1 MNSRERGL
9 WMETDTEKRENEK
22 QKKKRM
28 WDIRPYLAI
37 GTTAVLV
44 VLVCIIIFFLILR
57 FGELVSG
64 VRALGRILQ
73 AILIGAVL
81 AYVLNPVM
89 MFFERRLQKSLGK
102 RMQDEKKMKKV
113 SRSIAIA
120 GALLVFLGIVAA
132 LLSMIIPQLI
142 VSVEQLVLN
151 LPEQIQSLMDR
162 MQAFSRGSS
171 PQAELVR
178 QLITS
183 GTDYLE
189 NWIRNVFLNQA
200 QDLMSYITSG
210 VVGMVKT
217 IFNIIV
223 GIIVSIYILMKK
235 ETFISQ
241 LKKLVYTIFPPRG
254 GNRVMEVL
262 RKSDDIFGGFFIGEI
277 IDAIIIGLLC
287 FGVLYIGRFPYAL
300 LVSVI
305 VGVTNIIPFFGP
317 FLGAIPGALLICLES
332 PIHAL
337 YFLVIILIIQ
347 QLDGNV
353 IKPRVLGDTTGLSP
367 FWVIFSIL
375 LFGGIFGFLGMLFG
389 VPVFAIIYYLIK
401 RISEYFLRKRKLP
414 QQTADYLNFDYMDVE
429 NGTPVFYAE
438 DRQTRHE
445 KKSSQ
450 SGGKM
455 KKLYLKWKQKRND
468 RKE

>member
-1 MNSRERGL
+1 
-9 WMETDTEKRENEK
+9 MEPDTEKMEPDKEETGR
-22 QKKKRM
+22 KKRRM

-37 GTTAVLV
+37 GATAVLV
-44 VLVCIIIFFLILR
+44 ILICIIMFFVFLR
-57 FGELVSG
+57 FGELMAG
-64 VRALGRILQ
+64 IRALGRILQ
-73 AILIGAVL
+73 AILIGVVV

-89 MFFERRLQKSLGK
+89 MFFERRLQQAFRK
-102 RMQDEKKMKKV
+102 RITDEKKIRKL

-120 GALLVFLGIVAA
+120 GAELVFLGIIVA

-142 VSVEQLVLN
+142 ISVEQLAMT
-151 LPEQIQSLMDR
+151 LPDQIQNLMDR
-162 MQAFSRGSS
+162 IQAFSRGTG
-171 PQAELVR
+171 PQAGIVR
-178 QLITS
+178 ELITN

-189 NWIRNVFLNQA
+189 EWIRTEFLGQA
-200 QDLMSYITSG
+200 KELMTYVTSG
-210 VVGMVKT
+210 VVGVVKT

-223 GIIVSIYILMKK
+223 GIIVSVYILVKK

-241 LKKLVYTIFPPRG
+241 LKKLVYTIFPPRA

-337 YFLVIILIIQ
+337 YFLIIILIIQ

-353 IKPRVLGDTTGLSP
+353 IKPKVLGDTTGLSP
-367 FWVIFSIL
+367 FWVIFAIL
-375 LFGGIFGFLGMLFG
+375 LFGGLFGFLGMLFG

-401 RISEYFLRKRKLP
+401 RIAEHFLRKRNMPEK
-414 QQTADYLNFDYMDVE
+414 TMDYLDFAYMDTG
-429 NGTPVFYAE
+429 NGKPVFYEE
-438 DRQTRHE
+438 DRQERHQKRSE
-445 KKSSQ
+445 Q
-450 SGGKM
+450 TGGTL
-455 KKLYLKWKQKRND
+455 KKLFVKWKQKKKD
-468 RKE
+468 KKE

>member
-1 MNSRERGL
+1 
-9 WMETDTEKRENEK
+9 METEKKETEEQKR
-22 QKKKRM
+22 KRI
-28 WDIRPYLAI
+28 WDIRPYLAM
-37 GTTAVLV
+37 GATAVLV
-44 VLVCIIIFFLILR
+44 VLVCIIIFFLLFR
-57 FGELVSG
+57 FGELADG
-64 VRALGRILQ
+64 VRALGKILQ

-89 MFFERRLQKSLGK
+89 MFFERRLQKAFRK
-102 RMQDEKKMKKV
+102 RMRDEKRIRKL

-120 GALLVFLGIVAA
+120 GAELVFLGVIVA

-142 VSVEQLVLN
+142 ISVEQLVVT
-151 LPEQIQSLMDR
+151 LPEQIQGLMDR
-162 MQAFSRGSS
+162 MQAFSRGNS

-178 QLITS
+178 QLITN
-183 GTDYLE
+183 GTSYLE
-189 NWIRNVFLNQA
+189 NWIRNDFLSQA
-200 QDLMSYITSG
+200 QELMSYITSG
-210 VVGMVKT
+210 VVGVVKT

-223 GIIVSIYILMKK
+223 GIIVSVYILMKK

-241 LKKLVYTIFPPRG
+241 LKKLVYTIFPPRA
-254 GNRVMEVL
+254 GNHVMEVL
-262 RKSDDIFGGFFIGEI
+262 RKSDDIFGGFFIGKI

-317 FLGAIPGALLICLES
+317 FLGAIPGAILICLES

-337 YFLVIILIIQ
+337 YFLIIILIIQ

-353 IKPRVLGDTTGLSP
+353 IKPKVLGDSTGLSP

-401 RISEYFLRKRKLP
+401 RIAEHFLRKRGLP
-414 QQTADYLNFDYMDVE
+414 EKTADYLDFHYMDVE
-429 NGTPVFYAE
+429 NGKPVFYEE
-438 DRQTRHE
+438 DRENRHV
-445 KKSSQ
+445 KKSEE
-450 SGGKM
+450 SGGKL
-455 KKLYLKWKQKRND
+455 KKLFIKWKQNVKN
-468 RKE
+468 K